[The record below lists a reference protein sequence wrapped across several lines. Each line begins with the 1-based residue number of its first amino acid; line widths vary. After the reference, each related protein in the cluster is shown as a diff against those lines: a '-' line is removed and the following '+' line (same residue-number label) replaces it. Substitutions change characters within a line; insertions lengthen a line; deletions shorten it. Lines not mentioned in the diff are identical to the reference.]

1 MIIGAICLSAIMAW
15 QAGASSPFDD
25 PNYSNTSTGIAGIA
39 SIFIFSLVF
48 SMSFGPGRSTSA
60 PPPFLV
66 RLMIV
71 SWIYQSEIFPMN
83 LRALGA
89 SASTAS
95 NWLNNVLISQ
105 VTPYAFD
112 AIGWRFF
119 FVFMA
124 CNLSNAVLT
133 YFLFPETK
141 GKTLEEIGTSTP

>member
-1 MIIGAICLSAIMAW
+1 
-15 QAGASSPFDD
+15 
-25 PNYSNTSTGIAGIA
+25 
-39 SIFIFSLVF
+39 
-48 SMSFGPGRSTSA
+48 
-60 PPPFLV
+60 
-66 RLMIV
+66 
-71 SWIYQSEIFPMN
+71 MN

-105 VTPYAFD
+105 VTPFAFD

-141 GKTLEEIGTSTP
+141 GKTLEEIGMFPCTFDGEVADD